1 MSHQFVLAYDCW
13 CSKWQFLWSGGSQLP
28 VTVWDAFNPMLNQLQ
43 STLGQTTLGW
53 TPPLKFQFASVIF
66 ISNLPWIGGGFTCR
80 NDLEEHPDRTD
91 GLKPWPVQRAY
102 VHPLLCALS
111 PIKTVY
117 RATGASLN
125 PASSRRLHKR
135 KLLIPHVRG
144 LVLSRSHRVIYSLPG
159 GPRYI
164 SETRPCYFI
173 RASCWAIHFRRHLE
187 TFKVHLQHNN
197 QLILLHYSV
206 LLRNTPFV
214 SYICVKI
221 AMILLA

>member
-1 MSHQFVLAYDCW
+1 MSHQFVLAYNCW

-53 TPPLKFQFASVIF
+53 TPPLKFHFASVIF
-66 ISNLPWIGGGFTCR
+66 ISNFPWIGGGFTCR

-206 LLRNTPFV
+206 FIKQHTV
-214 SYICVKI
+214 C
-221 AMILLA
+221 